1 MTKTLLISL
10 SIALAASSYCGGG
23 GGNVTPPPPTPS
35 KKKGIVAIVYADL
48 TKSIDKNIAN
58 RQKENIG
65 ELFKQLPVNT
75 KFFLY
80 SIDRGTN
87 KPDIYKFTPP
97 TFIKIRVES
106 DRDRLKKQIDDTQT
120 NKETTEFD
128 NLNRSLNSY
137 YSSITNQKGPVSCI
151 ANKLT
156 TLLDTIG
163 NKTASYPEH
172 EIRLFFYSDMIEQ
185 CQSSFDGKP
194 ANLEKHANDK
204 EEAKYLQDLQQRIEQ
219 NFVQAG
225 SEKNLKSM
233 GTKVYIV
240 LTSQDDK
247 QNLQALKT
255 IWNTFFKKLGLNPE
269 DLVWANGNEE
279 LFWDA
284 RQVERLEALL

>member
-10 SIALAASSYCGGG
+10 CIALVASSRCGGG
-23 GGNVTPPPPTPS
+23 NGEIKPPTPP
-35 KKKGIVAIVYADL
+35 KKKGIVAIVYSDL
-48 TKSIDKNIAN
+48 TKSIDENIAN

-65 ELFKQLPVNT
+65 ELFKRLPVNT

-80 SIDRGTN
+80 SIDRATN

-106 DRDRLKKQIDDTQT
+106 DRDRLKKQIEDTQT

-163 NKTASYPEH
+163 NKNNSFPEH
-172 EIRLFFYSDMIEQ
+172 ELRLFFYSDMIEQ

-219 NFVQAG
+219 NFGQAAPD
-225 SEKNLKSM
+225 KNLKSM

-247 QNLQALKT
+247 QNLNTLKT
-255 IWNTFFKKLGLNPE
+255 IWNAFFKRLGLDPE

-279 LFWDA
+279 VFWEA
-284 RQVERLEALL
+284 GQVESL